1 MGTTRKQ
8 ITFDLDTNALK
19 IYYPS
24 ENWNNAYEIIR
35 KHMTSNG
42 FKWLQ
47 GSVYVSEKPIQAY
60 HITRILDELIQKNSW
75 LNVCMR
81 DCRETT
87 IGKEYDLNNLFNK
100 SAAIATRNELK
111 SKNGK
116 TLKAVTDKAKQK
128 LENNLNDRTIEN
140 NSSQSRGYFKR

>member
-1 MGTTRKQ
+1 
-8 ITFDLDTNALK
+8 
-19 IYYPS
+19 
-24 ENWNNAYEIIR
+24 
-35 KHMTSNG
+35 MTSNG

-116 TLKAVTDKAKQK
+116 TLKAVSDKAKQK